1 MEEILTNRERKMEGV
16 KFLRRTFEKS
26 KYSIYNSRNLILN
39 ANGQTIEKR
48 SCIYNSRNLIL
59 NANMRSIRV

>member
-1 MEEILTNRERKMEGV
+1 MLTNRERKMEGV

-39 ANGQTIEKR
+39 ANIR
-48 SCIYNSRNLIL
+48 NSVKTYQSTTVEI
-59 NANMRSIRV
+59 